1 MKKGVSTPKKAND
14 DGVGVLYVSVMSAS
28 NLAAAGD
35 KSTSAPYA
43 VVTSSLNSKQRYKT
57 TVQKKTTEPVWAA
70 NQFKFYTSQAL
81 NGQTVT
87 VEVWHRGRWTRDV
100 LLGEVKIDLVILKES
115 NIIVNNYELT
125 KEPKGKKTAGV
136 GTVKVKLEYPS
147 GAAEQK
153 PAEAAPPPKEKKS
166 IKEEYDF
173 GEELGRG
180 GFSVVVKATRKDT
193 KEVVAVKIIEKNQ
206 SDEELQLLQR
216 EIDIL
221 KKLTHQNIISLK
233 DVYDEKE
240 TIYLVM
246 ELVQGG
252 ELFDQIVSR
261 GTYSEAD
268 AANIVRQILDAVAY
282 MHDNGIAHR
291 DLKPENLLCS
301 GDEHNTIKVT
311 DFGLSKDFSTASL
324 RTSCGTPDYV
334 APEVLKGQ
342 PYDNTVDIWSIGVI
356 TYILLCGFPPFY
368 GNTDQQI
375 FEKILRVEYDFPS
388 PDWDHISVEA
398 KQFIKSILVP
408 EPSKR
413 PSALEAME
421 MDWIKNKAPNKPL
434 ERLEFFKA
442 GISKYNLQYQ
452 ETKRKNANPS

>member
-1 MKKGVSTPKKAND
+1 MKKGVSTPKKSNE
-14 DGVGVLYVSVMSAS
+14 DGVGVLFVSVMSAS
-28 NLAAAGD
+28 NLAAVD
-35 KSTSAPYA
+35 KSSAPYA
-43 VVTSSLNSKQRYKT
+43 VVTSSLNNKQRYKT
-57 TVQKKTTEPVWAA
+57 TVQKKTVEPVWAA

-81 NGQTVT
+81 NSHTVT

-100 LLGEVKIDLVILKES
+100 QLGEVRIDLQILKDS

-136 GTVKVKLEYPS
+136 ATVKVKLEYPS

-153 PAEAAPPPKEKKS
+153 PAELAPPPKERRS

-180 GFSVVVKATRKDT
+180 GFSIVVKATHKITKD
-193 KEVVAVKIIEKNQ
+193 VVAVKIIEKNQ
-206 SDEELQLLQR
+206 SEEELQLLQR

-221 KKLTHQNIISLK
+221 KKLNHQNIISLK
-233 DVYDEKE
+233 EVYDEKE

-301 GDEHNTIKVT
+301 VIVSVDV
-311 DFGLSKDFSTASL
+311 
-324 RTSCGTPDYV
+324 V
-334 APEVLKGQ
+334 ACVF
-342 PYDNTVDIWSIGVI
+342 VV
-356 TYILLCGFPPFY
+356 
-368 GNTDQQI
+368 
-375 FEKILRVEYDFPS
+375 VE
-388 PDWDHISVEA
+388 ISVRRSSGPDFVA
-398 KQFIKSILVP
+398 
-408 EPSKR
+408 
-413 PSALEAME
+413 
-421 MDWIKNKAPNKPL
+421 
-434 ERLEFFKA
+434 
-442 GISKYNLQYQ
+442 
-452 ETKRKNANPS
+452 

>member
-1 MKKGVSTPKKAND
+1 MDKA
-14 DGVGVLYVSVMSAS
+14 GTAS
-28 NLAAAGD
+28 H
-35 KSTSAPYA
+35 PYA
-43 VVTSSLNSKQRYKT
+43 VVTSSFNKQRYKT
-57 TVQKKTTEPVWAA
+57 AVIKKTIDPVWPA
-70 NQFKFYTSQAL
+70 NQFKFFTTQLASQIIIIKI
-81 NGQTVT
+81 
-87 VEVWHRGRWTRDV
+87 WHRDRWTRDTC
-100 LLGEVKIDLVILKES
+100 LGEARIGLGILQES
-115 NIIVNNYELT
+115 NIVVSSFDLT
-125 KEPKGKKTAGV
+125 KEPKKKNTGP
-136 GTVKVKLEYPS
+136 GTIKVKLEYPS
-147 GAAEQK
+147 GTAEQK
-153 PAEAAPPPKEKKS
+153 PGPEVVPPPKEKKT

-180 GFSVVVKATRKDT
+180 GFSIVVKATRKDT
-193 KEVVAVKIIEKNQ
+193 REVFAVKIIEKNQ
-206 SDEELQLLQR
+206 SEEELQLLQR

-221 KKLTHQNIISLK
+221 KKLNHQNIIALK
-233 DVYDEKE
+233 EVYDEKD

-282 MHDNGIAHR
+282 MHENGIAHR

-388 PDWDHISVEA
+388 PDWDHISTEA

-413 PSALEAME
+413 PSALEALE
-421 MDWIKNKAPNKPL
+421 MDWIKNKAPSKPL

-442 GISKYNLQYQ
+442 GMSKYNLQYQ
-452 ETKRKNANPS
+452 ETKRKNANANA

>member
-1 MKKGVSTPKKAND
+1 MKKGVSTPKKSND

-28 NLAAAGD
+28 NLAAVD
-35 KSTSAPYA
+35 KSSAPYA
-43 VVTSSLNSKQRYKT
+43 VVTSSLNVKQRYKT
-57 TVQKKTTEPVWAA
+57 TVQKKTVEPVWPA

-81 NGQTVT
+81 SGHSVI
-87 VEVWHRGRWTRDV
+87 VEVWHKGRWTRDQ
-100 LLGEVKIDLVILKES
+100 LLGEVKIELGTLKDS
-115 NIIVNNYELT
+115 NIIVNNYELS
-125 KEPKGKKTAGV
+125 KEPKQKKSPGV
-136 GTVKVKLEYPS
+136 ATVKVKLEYPS
-147 GAAEQK
+147 GATEQK

-180 GFSVVVKATRKDT
+180 GFSIVVKATRKDT

-206 SDEELQLLQR
+206 SEEELQLLQR

-221 KKLTHQNIISLK
+221 KKLCHQNIISLK
-233 DVYDEKE
+233 EVYDEKE

-421 MDWIKNKAPNKPL
+421 MDWIKNKAPNRPL

-442 GISKYNLQYQ
+442 GMSKYNLQYQ
-452 ETKRKNANPS
+452 ENKRKNA